1 MVMYELVKSHLI
13 CCHFKSG
20 QLQLKFKSFGFFNRE
35 LECEFQSYQDTAI
48 GIVEKKYYLRAQ
60 SILPVLKKTTIIYLL
75 INDTASFSMREV
87 VLSNLISC
95 LVTSWFLIRIQFQ
108 CCTKP

>member
-1 MVMYELVKSHLI
+1 MVMYDLVKSHLI

-20 QLQLKFKSFGFFNRE
+20 QLQLKFKSFGFFSRE
-35 LECEFQSYQDTAI
+35 LGCEFQSYQDIAL
-48 GIVEKKYYLRAQ
+48 GIVEKNTIPRAQ
-60 SILPVLKKTTIIYLL
+60 SILPLLKKTTVIYLL

-95 LVTSWFLIRIQFQ
+95 SVTSWFLIRIQFQ